1 MIEKQNEYK
10 TLAINTDD
18 YATELMSLSLHHR
31 TANGILFFLIND
43 MDQNNISKIS
53 QKEIM
58 EYFGKSRQTISKAI
72 NELENLGFIEI
83 LKYGTSNIYKIND
96 QVFKKVKGPTK

>member
-58 EYFGKSRQTISKAI
+58 
-72 NELENLGFIEI
+72 
-83 LKYGTSNIYKIND
+83 
-96 QVFKKVKGPTK
+96 